1 MRGHHLITELKRFAI
16 KYDFVWFNRWKK
28 QGVAESKVAMPA
40 LAQQAGVAFARN
52 KFCPGYLLELSQAAS
67 VIVVRVAVEQIFHV
81 AQFETKLDDVVLNL
95 WGGFD
100 KSAIQEEVALGRR
113 D

>member
-16 KYDFVWFNRWKK
+16 KYDFVWFNRRKK

-52 KFCPGYLLELSQAAS
+52 KFCPGYLLELSQAAG
-67 VIVVRVAVEQIFHV
+67 VIVVRVTVEQIFHV
-81 AQFETKLDDVVLNL
+81 AQFETKLRDVVLNL
-95 WGGFD
+95 RGGFD
-100 KSAIQEEVALGRR
+100 KSAIQEEMALGRR